1 MEVGVG
7 GLAAGFH
14 QVSYPTRS
22 LPAGWLCLASPEE
35 ADSGQQHPPGSAY
48 AQVTAVFA
56 REQAVPDSAV
66 ENKSPQKIVKSGG
79 GTGTHSSRA

>member
-14 QVSYPTRS
+14 PVSIPHM
-22 LPAGWLCLASPEE
+22 LPAAGWLCLASPEE

-48 AQVTAVFA
+48 AQVTAAFA
-56 REQAVPDSAV
+56 REQAVPDSVV

-79 GTGTHSSRA
+79 GRGTHSSRA